1 MIATVG
7 LGLGFVLSAAN
18 YDALT
23 GSTIGLVN
31 AVPLLLIVAAAV
43 GAWVALRLKR
53 TRPAAYAVLAS
64 STLRGHK
71 VSALDHPPGRPTRR
85 HYCLVGGG
93 PAVDGDGPRN

>member
-1 MIATVG
+1 MEVRRLSGDRDHRTWAS
-7 LGLGFVLSAAN
+7 GFVLSAAN

-53 TRPAAYAVLAS
+53 TRPAAYAVLGQFDFARAQG
-64 STLRGHK
+64 LGAR
-71 VSALDHPPGRPTRR
+71 PPTR
-85 HYCLVGGG
+85 
-93 PAVDGDGPRN
+93 